1 MKKSQLRKIIKEV
14 IKEQIGTA
22 TLNTVAPVLN
32 KVGGIEEKVFIKK
45 VEKIVERVLDSM
57 VEESAVITTDDD
69 DEAIIPMNVLDEI
82 EDYMGEPITFMG
94 IS

>member
-1 MKKSQLRKIIKEV
+1 MTK
-14 IKEQIGTA
+14 
-22 TLNTVAPVLN
+22 
-32 KVGGIEEKVFIKK
+32 EEKVFIKK

>member
-1 MKKSQLRKIIKEV
+1 MTK
-14 IKEQIGTA
+14 
-22 TLNTVAPVLN
+22 
-32 KVGGIEEKVFIKK
+32 EEKVFIKK

-69 DEAIIPMNVLDEI
+69 EEAIIPMNVLDEI

>member
-1 MKKSQLRKIIKEV
+1 MTK
-14 IKEQIGTA
+14 
-22 TLNTVAPVLN
+22 
-32 KVGGIEEKVFIKK
+32 EEKVFIKK

-57 VEESAVITTDDD
+57 VEESAVIKTDDY